1 MALRLKVVLRTRDEN
16 EAEAAIVFTGDD
28 ADLAAAAVAAW
39 LSEDIV
45 DLLDLRA
52 DGRLQRPD
60 LN

>member
-1 MALRLKVVLRTRDEN
+1 MSLRLKVVLRTKDEN
-16 EAEAAIVFTGDD
+16 EAEAALVFIGDD

-39 LSEDIV
+39 LSEDII